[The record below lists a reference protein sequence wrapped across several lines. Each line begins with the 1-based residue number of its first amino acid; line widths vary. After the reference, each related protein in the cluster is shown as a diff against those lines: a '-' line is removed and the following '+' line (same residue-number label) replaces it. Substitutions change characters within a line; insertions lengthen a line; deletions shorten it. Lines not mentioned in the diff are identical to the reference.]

1 MTVRVLIVARP
12 QTARRKIARIRT
24 RAAVVHFV
32 AAAMPHRKVDFAV
45 ANACQFRRQF
55 CQTSRRALLEKSTE
69 RPAQASRLHLKQQ
82 LVVKRNQPRVHGTNA
97 DGK

>member
-55 CQTSRRALLEKSTE
+55 CQTSRREVHYLAFSLDAALDARSY
-69 RPAQASRLHLKQQ
+69 RR
-82 LVVKRNQPRVHGTNA
+82 RG
-97 DGK
+97 